1 MCKTGRLCVK
11 SFSPAVGGGRW
22 ENFFKD
28 RGVFSIKEF
37 FSFRG
42 GISEVG
48 GWWRDKKIFSG
59 KNFRSRFGGV
69 QQRSGYIQRSKF
81 LASEYITFQGGQMC
95 PRSVC
100 WDLLIM

>member
-1 MCKTGRLCVK
+1 MIAKRSVASKGVTERKRRHKRDVRCGCQTQRLCVK

-28 RGVFSIKEF
+28 KWGFSIKEF
-37 FSFRG
+37 FLSGVGCLR
-42 GISEVG
+42 VG

-69 QQRSGYIQRSKF
+69 R
-81 LASEYITFQGGQMC
+81 
-95 PRSVC
+95 
-100 WDLLIM
+100 